1 MSSKKIHAQP
11 PKKLTGIEL
20 EKIPSSATG
29 FTAIKSAIT
38 HIKEEVGLKKGIG
51 LLANLNQK
59 NGFDCPGCAWPDP
72 DEKRAFLAEY
82 CENGAK
88 AVAEEATKNRVS
100 PLFFATHS
108 ISKLSKLSDY
118 EIGKKG
124 RITHPVVVYEGRNH
138 YEEISWEDAFSMIG
152 RELKLLPSP
161 DEAIFYTSGD

>member
-1 MSSKKIHAQP
+1 MSTKKIHAQP
-11 PKKLTGIEL
+11 PKKLTGIEF
-20 EKIPSSATG
+20 EKIPSSAAG
-29 FTAIKSAIT
+29 FPAIKSAIT
-38 HIKEEVGLKKGIG
+38 QIKDKVGLKKGIG

-124 RITHPVVVYEGRNH
+124 RITHPVVVHEGRNH
-138 YEEISWEDAFSMIG
+138 YEEISWKEAFNMIG
-152 RELKLLPSP
+152 KN
-161 DEAIFYTSGD
+161 